1 MGVSVSSA
9 NAYRNHVMPE
19 VESTQVEKITT
30 YLRGQGWRSRRE
42 ISKATGI
49 EPGAVGG
56 RVNKLVGAKVLQEA
70 GFLMECP
77 VTGRRVKM
85 VRLALGDQQDF
96 FQ

>member
-9 NAYRNHVMPE
+9 NVYHLHVTPNI
-19 VESTQVEKITT
+19 ESTQVEKIIT
-30 YLRGQGWRSRRE
+30 YLRGMGWRSRRE

-49 EPGAVGG
+49 EPGAVSG